1 MKVGIVVGFWYPKSC
16 REAKKPAAELT
27 KFHMSELTRLGS
39 LFGSGSGQ
47 VTLNRVSSLG
57 LKR

>member
-1 MKVGIVVGFWYPKSC
+1 MTVGIVVGFWYPKSC
-16 REAKKPAAELT
+16 TEATELT